1 MALSGAMNRRVPA
14 ETLELGLTMKKSRQ
28 SDDTAPR
35 ALLEDSPSHLL
46 HRVLQIALDIY
57 NAEAGEGALTQRQY
71 AVLKALQGTEGL
83 SQTDLVRST
92 GIDRST
98 LADLVARMLTKNLLK
113 RERSATDARANLVQI
128 AEGGQTA
135 LDDMEPRVLA
145 ADEKILSLLSPPKR
159 DSFVKL
165 LRKIATTREDGAPT
179 PEDRAGLKA
188 EKAAQKAEKAEK
200 AEKKARKKG
209 HKKDDTRKLA
219 KKLRKL
225 PMPALSEGAVGDEV
239 TPEPVVAPVPVKA

>member
-1 MALSGAMNRRVPA
+1 MALSGAMNHSLPA
-14 ETLELGLTMKKSRQ
+14 EPLEKGLTMKKSRQ
-28 SDDTAPR
+28 ADGSEPR
-35 ALLEDSPSHLL
+35 AVLDDSPSHLL

-71 AVLKALQGTEGL
+71 AVLKVLHGTEGL
-83 SQTDLVRST
+83 SQTDLVRLT

-128 AEGGQTA
+128 AEAGQAA
-135 LDDMEPRVLA
+135 LDEMEPRVMA

-165 LRKIATTREDGAPT
+165 LRKITSAREDGAPG
-179 PEDRAGLKA
+179 PEERAALKA
-188 EKAAQKAEKAEK
+188 EKAVQK

-209 HKKDDTRKLA
+209 HKKDDGKKLA

-225 PMPALSEGAVGDEV
+225 PMPALSEGVVGEDA
-239 TPEPVVAPVPVKA
+239 PAEPVVAPVAVKA